1 MSWLPTALNALF
13 AVLVDDADTVRLGT
27 GTQLLF
33 PVGVVAQLA
42 VLVVFARRI
51 VMIFAEDRFVP
62 LATPR
67 RVADLGT
74 LETKITR

>member
-1 MSWLPTALNALF
+1 VSWLPTPFDALF
-13 AVLVDDADTVRLGT
+13 TVLVHDADTVHLGA

-33 PVGVVAQLA
+33 TVGVVAQFA